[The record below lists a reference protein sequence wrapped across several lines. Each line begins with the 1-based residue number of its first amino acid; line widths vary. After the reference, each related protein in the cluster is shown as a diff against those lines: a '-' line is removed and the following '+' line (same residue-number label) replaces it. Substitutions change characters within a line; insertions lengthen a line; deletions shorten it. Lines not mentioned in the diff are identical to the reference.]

1 MVKKIYGFLVL
12 VLYASMGAA
21 QTDTLSGEGNVV
33 ISAYKW
39 EQKTNEIPNRI
50 LKIEPKDISAGNP
63 QTAAD
68 MLAQSGAVF
77 VQKSQLG
84 GGSPMIRGFATNRVM
99 LVLDGVRMNNA
110 IYRSGNLQNVISIDP
125 LALQEA
131 EVIFGPGSII
141 YGSDAIGGVM
151 DFHSLEAAYK
161 RSKES
166 KNEWQGSALARTST
180 ANREQTYHAHLHWS
194 SNRLA
199 WVGSATFSSFDHL
212 RMGRHGG
219 FAGYE
224 RPAFVQRIGGTD
236 SIVPNPDPR
245 RQVFSGY
252 NQWNVLQ
259 KLKWKI
265 SEHTDLQYTFHYA
278 GTGTHARYDR
288 LIETRNNALRFAE
301 WDYGPMLMR
310 MHILKA
316 KFGKKTAL
324 YDEARLVAGYQNY
337 EESRIDRQ
345 RNSLQKRTQ
354 AEAVKAYTFNADAI
368 KALWKGELYYGA
380 ELVHND
386 VYSRAWQQHIDNGTL
401 RPVATRYPNGSLW
414 QSLGAY
420 TLTKQNV
427 SPKLTLNGG
436 LRYTQGRVR
445 AAFSQAFFP
454 LPFTE
459 ARLNS
464 GALTGSTGLVYRPAE
479 GWQLNLLG
487 STGFRLPN
495 IDDIGKL
502 FESNPGNVIVPN
514 ANLRSEYAWN
524 AETGIVRHLPG
535 KYRVEASLFFTRLSN
550 AIVRRPFQ
558 LQGADSIVFDGVLSQ
573 VEALQNIGFATVWG
587 VQALAEVYVHPL
599 VKIYTLANYI
609 NGRET
614 DDNANKQVALR
625 HAPPFYGSSG
635 IKLEKKKWFVEA
647 FMQYNSEVA
656 HQNLAPVE
664 QAKVFIYA
672 RDANGNTFSPG
683 WHTVNL
689 RTGFHFG
696 HYSLHAAWENITN
709 RQYRPYSSGIVAAG
723 SNLILSVRASF

>member
-1 MVKKIYGFLVL
+1 MRKWSIGCIVL
-12 VLYASMGAA
+12 LMQVGLCAA
-21 QTDTLSGEGNVV
+21 QSDTLIGQGNVV

-39 EQKTNEIPNRI
+39 EQKTEEIPNRI
-50 LKIEPKDISAGNP
+50 VKIDPAAIAAGNP

-68 MLAQSGAVF
+68 MLAQTGAVF

-125 LALQEA
+125 QALHEA

-151 DFHSLEAAYK
+151 DFHSLEASYK
-161 RSKES
+161 RSQGS
-166 KNEWQGSALARTST
+166 KNEWKGAALARTST
-180 ANREQTYHAHLHWS
+180 ANREQTYHTHLHFS
-194 SNRLA
+194 SNKLA
-199 WVGSATFSSFDHL
+199 YVGSVTYSQFDHL

-219 FAGYE
+219 FEGYE
-224 RPAFVQRIGGTD
+224 RPAFVQRINGRD
-236 SIVPNPDPR
+236 SIVPNSDPR

-259 KLKWKI
+259 KLKWKLN
-265 SEHTDLQYTFHYA
+265 EHTDLQYTFHYA

-288 LIETRNNALRFAE
+288 LIETRNDALRFAE
-301 WDYGPMLMR
+301 WNYGPMLMR
-310 MHILKA
+310 MHIVKA
-316 KFGKKTAL
+316 TFRKKNAL

-345 RNSLQKRTQ
+345 RNSFQRRTQ
-354 AEAVKAYTFNADAI
+354 AEAVKAYSLNADAI

-386 VYSRAWQQHIDNGTL
+386 VLSRAWQQHINTGAEQA
-401 RPVATRYPNGSLW
+401 VATRYPTGSLW

-420 TLTKQNV
+420 ALTKQNV
-427 SPKLTLNGG
+427 HEKITLNGG

-445 AAFSQAFFP
+445 ANFNQDFFP
-454 LPFTE
+454 LPFTN

-464 GALTGSTGLVYRPAE
+464 GALTGSLGMVYRPAE
-479 GWQLNLLG
+479 GWQINLLG

-524 AETGIVRHLPG
+524 AETGLVRHLPG
-535 KYRVEASLFFTRLSN
+535 KYRLEANVFFTRLSN
-550 AIVRRPFQ
+550 AIVRRPFR
-558 LQGADSIVFDGVLSQ
+558 LQGADSIVFDGTLSQ

-587 VQALAEVYVHPL
+587 AQALAELWVLPQL
-599 VKIYTLANYI
+599 KLYTMANYI
-609 NGRET
+609 GGSET

-635 IKLEKKKWFVEA
+635 VKLEKKQWFAEA
-647 FMQYNSEVA
+647 FAVYNSSIA
-656 HQNLAPVE
+656 HENLAPSE

-672 RDANGNTFSPG
+672 RDANGNTFSPT
-683 WHTVNL
+683 WHTLNL
-689 RTGFHFG
+689 RVGYTLHR
-696 HYSLHAAWENITN
+696 YSLHAAWENITN
-709 RQYRPYSSGIVAAG
+709 RQYRPYSSGIVAPG
-723 SNLILSVRASF
+723 SNLIFSIKASF